1 MQINTA
7 GRSGN
12 CGVISPRG
20 INFTTPGASAAV
32 LQHVTPLAGLD
43 GDGIPGNLGE
53 IDTINPTGGSSTT
66 ELGTGAQGR
75 SLMATNTWRPRR
87 PRRLE
92 QCFAYY
98 VGVLASSKP
107 ALVPDLMA
115 YMISI
120 IRASQ
125 EFEGSAWTVYDDAY
139 RRQSSHS
146 QRPIAM
152 VTSEPLLIHHLLYG
166 KGQTS
171 TEHLKKYDG

>member
-139 RRQSSHS
+139 RRQAATAGDQLQWS
-146 QRPIAM
+146 QVNP
-152 VTSEPLLIHHLLYG
+152 SLYTICFTG
-166 KGQTS
+166 KAKLQRNI
-171 TEHLKKYDG
+171 